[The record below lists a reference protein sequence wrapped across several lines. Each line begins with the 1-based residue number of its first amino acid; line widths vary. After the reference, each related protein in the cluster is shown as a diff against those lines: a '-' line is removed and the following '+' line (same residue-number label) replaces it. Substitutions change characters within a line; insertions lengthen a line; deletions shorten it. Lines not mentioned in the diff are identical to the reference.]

1 MHLMVLIILDNMK
14 KTVLALLLFFSIF
27 SVPTAFAQDVTTEGT
42 EFWVSFIGNGFKD
55 RYDSYGMYI
64 DFTWLRTQLIISA
77 KRPSECT
84 ITNPNSNYEETFQV
98 QANVPYTIDVPIEEA
113 YMELEEHGMIL
124 GKGLYIS
131 ATDTVSVYCANIAEM
146 SFDASYILPIQAL
159 ANDYI
164 IQTYDQSSADFPYA
178 NCHSSA
184 FVIIATEDGETIVD
198 ITPSVNTLD
207 GRLANQE
214 YSVTLYK
221 GETYQVRSHVSTGSR
236 DLSGTRV
243 TARDCKK
250 IAVFNGNNLTKVPNS
265 GGDSDCV
272 FEQAMPLKAWGK
284 SFVVTSSLG
293 RQNNDYV
300 KITSAFDDNE
310 ISINGQPR
318 FTLNTGQSRTLS
330 MDEIGYHSTSCFI
343 AASRS
348 CAVYMYNQSKDPSYY
363 FNDGNGAPSM
373 VWIAPIEQR
382 IKEITF
388 STFNYESEH
397 DTDIENHFVNIIVK
411 SEDVGNVTLDGNP
424 LQSNEFEAVT
434 GTDEYKFYRQL
445 INHGNHH
452 LTCPNGFNAHIYGYS
467 NARGYAYMAGSKAAD
482 LSTTLI
488 IDDEEVHEGDTVFN
502 CSLDPIVFVAE
513 VNYSNYDLTWDFG
526 DNTSSNEETVQHS
539 YGENG
544 FYSVTLTVQT
554 AETDCN
560 ESTQQTKSFYID
572 ARREDDDEYSDHAC
586 IGKPYTGHGFV
597 DVPVEGD
604 TILIRQKDSDLPPN
618 CRGQV
623 IVHITAHQSGY
634 NGPYYEETC
643 FDDIG
648 VFEKH
653 GITIHYSRPGTYDTI
668 AVFPSDFGC
677 ESFTELHLTVNEI
690 ITDERTLSD
699 SCDSATIDWFGET
712 IKFQRD
718 CDTLL
723 TGETPEGCFWE
734 RTIHV
739 SGMKYTP
746 VPMISSDDPF
756 VDAPH
761 YPISATE
768 FNVNRYTYSLKDK
781 IDDSLSV
788 NNFSTWLT
796 EQCEWTISKQSWR
809 LIPSDDNLS
818 CTVYAMDWTE
828 DTIWLCFKA
837 VNPCA
842 DSVVAKYWLKP
853 SFYDVDEHESHRPDI
868 EVLPNPNDGQMQ
880 LCFENMTGL
889 VDVKVYDMRGNLVDQ
904 FEIFNDGCESS
915 SKYSLEYASSGIY
928 FLVATSREGTLT
940 KKVVIAK

>member
-1 MHLMVLIILDNMK
+1 MK
-14 KTVLALLLFFSIF
+14 KTVLAILLFFSVF
-27 SVPTAFAQDVTTEGT
+27 SVPTALAQDVTTEGT

-113 YMELEEHGMIL
+113 YMELEENGMIL

-146 SFDASYILPIQAL
+146 SFDASYILPVQAL
-159 ANDYI
+159 ADDYI
-164 IQTYDQSSADFPYA
+164 IQTYDQSFADYPYA
-178 NCHSSA
+178 HCHSSA
-184 FVIIATEDGETIVD
+184 FVIVATEDGETTVD

-214 YSVTLYK
+214 YSIRLYK
-221 GETYQVRSHVSTGSR
+221 GESYQVRSHVSTGSR

-250 IAVFNGNNLTKVPNS
+250 IAVFNGNNLTKVPNG

-272 FEQAMPLKAWGK
+272 FEQAMPLQAWGK

-310 ISINGQPR
+310 ISINGEAS
-318 FTLNTGQSRTLS
+318 FILDAGQSRTMNL
-330 MDEIGYHSTSCFI
+330 DEIGSNHVSCFI
-343 AASRS
+343 EASRS
-348 CAVYMYNQSKDPSYY
+348 CAVYMYNQSRDPGYY
-363 FNDGNGAPSM
+363 FDDGNGAPSM

-382 IKEITF
+382 INEITF

-411 SEDVGNVTLDGNP
+411 SEDVGSVVLDGNT
-424 LQSNEFEAVT
+424 LQSNQFEAVN
-434 GTDEYKFYRQL
+434 GTDAYKFYRQQ
-445 INHGNHH
+445 ISHGAHQ
-452 LTCPNGFNAHIYGYS
+452 LSCPNGFNAHIYGYS
-467 NARGYAYMAGSKAAD
+467 SARGYAYMVGSKAAN
-482 LSTTLI
+482 LSTTLV
-488 IDDEEVHEGDTVFN
+488 IDDVEVHEGDTVFN

-513 VNYSNYDLTWDFG
+513 VNYSNYEVTWDFG
-526 DNTSSNEETVQHS
+526 DNTASNEEITQHS
-539 YGENG
+539 YAQNG
-544 FYSVTLTVQT
+544 FYSVTMTVQT
-554 AETDCN
+554 AETGCN
-560 ESTQQTKSFYID
+560 ASMQQATTFFID
-572 ARREDDDEYSDHAC
+572 ARREDDEEYSDDAC
-586 IGKPYTGHGFV
+586 TGKLYTGHGFENV
-597 DVPVEGD
+597 LIGHD
-604 TILIRQKDSDLPPN
+604 TVLIREKDSDLPPN
-618 CRGQV
+618 CRGHV
-623 IVHITAHQSGY
+623 IVHITAHQEGY

-643 FDDIG
+643 FDETG
-648 VFEKH
+648 VFEKY
-653 GITIHYSRPGTYDTI
+653 GITINYSRPGTYDTI

-699 SCDSATIDWFGET
+699 SCDIATIDWFGET
-712 IKFQRD
+712 IKFHHD
-718 CDTLL
+718 GDTLL
-723 TGETPEGCFWE
+723 TGETPEGCLWE
-734 RTIHV
+734 RTVRV

-746 VPMISSDDPF
+746 IPTISSADPY

-768 FNVNRYTYSLKDK
+768 FNVNRYTYTVKDK
-781 IDDSLSV
+781 IDDSLNV
-788 NNFSTWLT
+788 PNFSTWLT
-796 EQCEWTISKQSWR
+796 EQCEWSIDKPSWR

-828 DTIWLCFKA
+828 DTIWLSFKA
-837 VNPCA
+837 VSECTNEA
-842 DSVVAKYWLKP
+842 GIIARYWLKP
-853 SFYDVDEHESHRPDI
+853 SFYDVDEHEGLRPNI
-868 EVLPNPNDGQMQ
+868 EVLPNPNNGQMRIN
-880 LCFENMTGL
+880 FENMTGL
-889 VDVKVYDMRGNLVDQ
+889 VTIKVYDMKGILVDQ
-904 FEIFNDGCESS
+904 FEADGESARE
-915 SKYSLEYASSGIY
+915 YSFRQASSGIY
-928 FLVATSREGTLT
+928 FLVATSREGTLA
-940 KKVVIAK
+940 KKVVITK